1 MLDNSLTVWN
11 DFDDMWKRIDSMFNR
26 SSKSLTRLEKGLQ
39 CINRPHNLYT
49 WKDKDGNIIG
59 NRLSVVTTPFKK
71 DQVHVTIEDNI
82 LTVECGNDSDEVKK
96 EGEVEVYHGISS
108 QSYRFQLRL
117 SDKIDLTKVEATN
130 EDGILDIKLPFK
142 PEEKEE
148 SKKIT
153 IL

>member
-49 WKDKDGNIIG
+49 WKDKDGNIVG

-82 LTVECGNDSDEVKK
+82 LTVECGNDIDEVQK
-96 EGEVEVYHGISS
+96 EGEIEVYHGISS
-108 QSYRFQLRL
+108 QSYRFQLKL

>member
-1 MLDNSLTVWN
+1 MIDNSLTVWN

-49 WKDKDGNIIG
+49 WKDKDGNIVG

-82 LTVECGNDSDEVKK
+82 LTVECGNDIDEVQK
-96 EGEVEVYHGISS
+96 EGEIEIYHGISS
-108 QSYRFQLRL
+108 QSYRFQLKL

-148 SKKIT
+148 TKKIT

>member
-1 MLDNSLTVWN
+1 MIDNSLTVWN

-49 WKDKDGNIIG
+49 WKDKDGNIVG

-82 LTVECGNDSDEVKK
+82 LTVECGNDIDEVQK
-96 EGEVEVYHGISS
+96 EGEIEVYHGISS
-108 QSYRFQLRL
+108 QSYRFQLKL
-117 SDKIDLTKVEATN
+117 SDKIDLEKVEATN

>member
-1 MLDNSLTVWN
+1 MIDNSLTVWN

-49 WKDKDGNIIG
+49 WKDKDGNIVG

-82 LTVECGNDSDEVKK
+82 LTVECGNDIDEVQK
-96 EGEVEVYHGISS
+96 EGEIEIYHGISS
-108 QSYRFQLRL
+108 QSYRFQLKL
-117 SDKIDLTKVEATN
+117 SDKIDLEKVEATN

>member
-1 MLDNSLTVWN
+1 MIDNSLTVWN

-49 WKDKDGNIIG
+49 WKDKDGNIVG

-82 LTVECGNDSDEVKK
+82 LTVECGNDIDEVKK
-96 EGEVEVYHGISS
+96 EGEIEIYHGISS

>member
-49 WKDKDGNIIG
+49 WKDKDGNIVG

-82 LTVECGNDSDEVKK
+82 LTVECGNDIDEVQK
-96 EGEVEVYHGISS
+96 EGEIEIYHGISS
-108 QSYRFQLRL
+108 QSYKFQLKL

>member
-49 WKDKDGNIIG
+49 WKDKDGNIVG

-82 LTVECGNDSDEVKK
+82 LTVECGNDIDEVQK
-96 EGEVEVYHGISS
+96 EGEIEVYHGISS
-108 QSYRFQLRL
+108 QSYRFQLKL
-117 SDKIDLTKVEATN
+117 SDKIDLEKVEATN

>member
-1 MLDNSLTVWN
+1 MDN
-11 DFDDMWKRIDSMFNR
+11 KRIASMFNR

-49 WKDKDGNIIG
+49 WKDKDGNIVG

-96 EGEVEVYHGISS
+96 DGEVEVYHGISS

>member
-1 MLDNSLTVWN
+1 MIDNSLTVWN

-49 WKDKDGNIIG
+49 WKDKDGNIVG

-82 LTVECGNDSDEVKK
+82 LTVECGNDIDEVQK
-96 EGEVEVYHGISS
+96 EGEIEIYHGISS
-108 QSYRFQLRL
+108 QSYSFQLKL
-117 SDKIDLTKVEATN
+117 SDKIDLEKVEATN